1 MDFVTGLPNSNGF
14 DSIWVVVDRL
24 TKLQHFAPC
33 STTIDAEGLAELF
46 LSNIFRLHGLPD
58 TILSD
63 RGPQFASRFWKHL
76 CHALKIEPHLST
88 AFHPETD
95 GQTER
100 ANAIMEQYL
109 WAYVN
114 YQQDDWARFLPMA
127 EFAANNHISE
137 TTGISPF
144 FANYE
149 LNTKID
155 FEPDLRVD
163 NREENEAHTL
173 ADCLSEMHDLIKSEM
188 SFAQDRQQ
196 EYADQHRLPAPAYRP
211 GDSVWLNGRNLCMN
225 RPSRKLDDKYYG
237 PFPVI
242 KEVGKYAYE
251 LNLPAMMDVHPV
263 FHVSLLEPVRD
274 DPFPGQAATPPSPII
289 IEGEPEYEVKEVL
302 DSRMLRHQLQY
313 LIKWRG
319 WDILIWEYAIG
330 VNKLRAI
337 EEFHTRY
344 PNKPG
349 PLPEDTD

>member
-1 MDFVTGLPNSNGF
+1 M
-14 DSIWVVVDRL
+14 
-24 TKLQHFAPC
+24 
-33 STTIDAEGLAELF
+33 
-46 LSNIFRLHGLPD
+46 
-58 TILSD
+58 
-63 RGPQFASRFWKHL
+63 
-76 CHALKIEPHLST
+76 
-88 AFHPETD
+88 
-95 GQTER
+95 ER
-100 ANAIMEQYL
+100 YL
-109 WAYVN
+109 RAYVN

-127 EFAANNHISE
+127 EFAANNHVSE

-144 FANYE
+144 FANYG
-149 LNTKID
+149 LNPKID

-163 NREENEAHTL
+163 NPEENEAHTL
-173 ADCLSEMHDLIKSEM
+173 ADRLSEIHDLIKSEM

-196 EYADQHRLPAPAYRP
+196 EYADRHRLPAPAYRP
-211 GDSVWLNGRNLCMN
+211 GDSVWLNGWNLRMN

-251 LNLPAMMDVHPV
+251 LNLPATMDVHPV

-274 DPFPGQAATPPSPII
+274 DCFPGQVATPPSPII
-289 IEGEPEYEVKEVL
+289 IEGEPEYKVEEVL
-302 DSRMLRHQLQY
+302 DSCMFRCQLQY
-313 LIKWRG
+313 LIKWCG
-319 WDILIWEYAIG
+319 WDMLTWEYTIG

>member
-1 MDFVTGLPNSNGF
+1 M
-14 DSIWVVVDRL
+14 
-24 TKLQHFAPC
+24 
-33 STTIDAEGLAELF
+33 
-46 LSNIFRLHGLPD
+46 
-58 TILSD
+58 
-63 RGPQFASRFWKHL
+63 
-76 CHALKIEPHLST
+76 

-95 GQTER
+95 GQTEP

-114 YQQDDWARFLPMA
+114 YQQDDWAHFLPMA
-127 EFAANNHISE
+127 EFAANNHVSE
-137 TTGISPF
+137 TTRFSPF
-144 FANYE
+144 FANYG
-149 LNTKID
+149 LNPKID

-163 NREENEAHTL
+163 NPEENKAHTL
-173 ADCLSEMHDLIKSEM
+173 ADHLSEIHDLIKSEM

-196 EYADQHRLPAPAYRP
+196 EYADQHRLPAPAYRL
-211 GDSVWLNGRNLCMN
+211 GDSVWLNGWNLRTN
-225 RPSRKLDDKYYG
+225 HPSRKLDDKYYG

-251 LNLPAMMDVHPV
+251 LNLPATMDVHPV

-274 DPFPGQAATPPSPII
+274 DPFPSQVTAPPGPII
-289 IEGEPEYEVKEVL
+289 IEGEPEYEVEEVL
-302 DSRMLRHQLQY
+302 DSRMFRRQLQY

-319 WDILIWEYAIG
+319 WDILTWEYAIG

-337 EEFHTRY
+337 EEFHTQY